1 MDKKL
6 IQKIRSL
13 ADKYETPFFLEK
25 DPSLFMHRYS
35 DINNQELSAFIAANL
50 AFGRRDQILKH
61 VDFIHEKAGKNL
73 YDWILNGDYRKV
85 FDSSE
90 SSFYRMYSFN
100 AMRLFFDSLRK
111 ILKQSGSLGEH
122 FKELYLNNGGKN
134 DVHLCNIIASCFPK
148 ECVLIPY
155 TKTSACKKLNMFLRW
170 MVRDNSPV
178 DLGLWKWFSKKDLL
192 IPMDTHV
199 LQTAA
204 DFNLIEKTSSG
215 KIPGATI
222 KMARTLTQKMKE
234 VFPEDPCRADFA
246 LFGLGV
252 ES

>member
-1 MDKKL
+1 MMKSNDKRREPLTDTQLLMGITICIFLAMYLAAMAFLQGGFLHTQQLFDLLNDNASL
-6 IQKIRSL
+6 IIVSCGLTIVMIGGGIDISVGAVTSL
-13 ADKYETPFFLEK
+13 VVM
-25 DPSLFMHRYS
+25 SC
-35 DINNQELSAFIAANL
+35 
-50 AFGRRDQILKH
+50 
-61 VDFIHEKAGKNL
+61 V
-73 YDWILNGDYRKV
+73 
-85 FDSSE
+85 
-90 SSFYRMYSFN
+90 
-100 AMRLFFDSLRK
+100 
-111 ILKQSGSLGEH
+111 
-122 FKELYLNNGGKN
+122 LYLNNGGKN

-222 KMARTLTQKMKE
+222 KMARALTQKMKE